1 MAKNNANSITWKD
14 LPGLKPCLEK
24 VSNASKWIK
33 DHENEKPVGILI
45 HGPTGSG
52 KSYIKDK
59 LLDELGCKEK
69 ETFHI
74 NASMFLEHRDKVW
87 SHLFGHKKGAY
98 TGAHKD
104 MPGCLNKGLKAV
116 ILDEFEML
124 PQDVQAT
131 LLVYLDTGR
140 FTPLGAT
147 EERNSK
153 THLIL
158 LTNQPPGKHQE
169 QGLYRDDLLYRL
181 YDIEVPGLKKRP
193 GDILILAKH
202 YLDIYREKTK
212 KEINFSVLEAIR
224 LLFNDWPGN
233 ARELQRK
240 IWEKCQSSDYLDH
253 FKKQI
258 ILNIFTSIGRE
269 MDVLIRALSSL
280 SKSNQGLNRYSSL
293 FPKSSIYEDFD
304 WERADVNFWL
314 DFWSTKPTTT
324 FDWKEWLHYVEK
336 HIQEG
341 IDYDTI
347 SYIRTPLSLK
357 EEFKKTY
364 EEAHKEASGSG
375 RESDLDLLEQQIGST
390 EYLNLAKI
398 QKDTLNLISKSDMK
412 GLKRYYETVKPHRER
427 ILGAMKEVFPHKS
440 RANVQPPLLP
450 SGWEEATVTLSLEQ
464 PWKMFK
470 EELERAYWTHHV
482 ETKNRK
488 GRELSDATGL
498 GLSSITPYRK
508 KFGL

>member
-14 LPGLKPCLEK
+14 LPGLKPCLKK
-24 VSNASKWIK
+24 VISASIWIK

-59 LLDELGCKEK
+59 LLGELGYKEK
-69 ETFHI
+69 ETLHI

-158 LTNQPPGKHQE
+158 LTNQPPGKHQD

-181 YDIEVPGLKKRP
+181 YEIWVPGLKKRP
-193 GDILILAKH
+193 EDILILAKH
-202 YLDIYREKTK
+202 YLDTYREKTK
-212 KEINFSVLEAIR
+212 KEIKFSVLEAIC

-240 IWEKCQSSDYLDH
+240 IWEKCQGSDYLVH

-258 ILNIFTSIGRE
+258 ILDIFNPIGRE
-269 MDVLIRALSSL
+269 GDVLIRELSRL
-280 SKSNQGLNRYSSL
+280 SKLNQGLNRYSSL
-293 FPKSSIYEDFD
+293 FPKRSIFEDFD

-324 FDWKEWLHYVEK
+324 FDWKEWLHDVEK

-357 EEFKKTY
+357 KEFKKPY
-364 EEAHKEASGSG
+364 EEALKEALRAGQ
-375 RESDLDLLEQQIGST
+375 ESALYSIEPP
-390 EYLNLAKI
+390 EYLNLAEI
-398 QKDTLNLISKSDMK
+398 PKDTLDLISKSDMK
-412 GLKRYYETVKPHRER
+412 GLKRYYGTVKPHREL
-427 ILGAMKEVFPHKS
+427 ILGAMKKVFPHKS
-440 RANVQPPLLP
+440 RPNVQPRLLP
-450 SGWEEATVTLSLEQ
+450 SGRKEATVTLSLEQ
-464 PWKMFK
+464 PWKILK
-470 EELERAYWTHHV
+470 EELGRAYWTYHI
-482 ETKNRK
+482 ETKSRK
-488 GRELSDATGL
+488 GRELIDATGL
-498 GLSSITPYRK
+498 GLSSITLHRK